1 MIRFALFA
9 LSALLISCV
18 STRKLS
24 VKESSFRRSGE
35 FQMRTEGSNG
45 SGSVIFREKQ
55 SSSQLYLYSPFGQK
69 ISQLSL
75 KGDLL
80 SIIDSEGNE
89 RHVSVDQSVDL
100 SGFFTLNRLKYS
112 ELYTILSGRM
122 PAFLND
128 AVSSL
133 SGKDSVAVG
142 GDTLSVIRKR
152 GEIRELNLATPEFTL
167 SLSGG
172 KDTIF
177 RQIRLETG
185 RRNYF
190 QIRYE

>member
-1 MIRFALFA
+1 MIRFAVFTA
-9 LSALLISCV
+9 SALLVSCV
-18 STRKLS
+18 STRKLG
-24 VKESSFRRSGE
+24 VKNSSFRRSGE
-35 FQMRTEGSNG
+35 FQMRTEELNG
-45 SGSVIFREKQ
+45 SGSVIFREMQ
-55 SSSQLYLYSPFGQK
+55 SVSQLYLYSPFGKK

-122 PAFLND
+122 PKFLTD
-128 AVSSL
+128 AVASL
-133 SGKDSVAVG
+133 SEKESLATGT
-142 GDTLSVIRKR
+142 DTLNVKRKR
-152 GEIRELNLATPEFTL
+152 GEIRELNLTTPEFKL
-167 SLSGG
+167 FLSGG